1 MTPNNNENNNEVTPT
16 KPDAT
21 QSRGHTPPPVP
32 AKRRRNA
39 FETPLADF
47 TNLSISAQSPVF
59 KSPEPKRLIPVF
71 DNQRAAA
78 DDAKSDATRPSA
90 QPKPKHGAPAKKR
103 PIEDSPSG
111 ALELSPGRG
120 DRRFNIMETPPDI
133 PRNEYG
139 TSENTNKTLDL
150 EYDYT
155 TPQKSNDNKKKKR
168 KTMAEKS
175 KSVVD
180 ANIAREYRN
189 GGARIIKDK
198 KTGETLYGLLDKKSG
213 SEKIYKYK
221 KNFEKAV
228 LKQKGGFDI
237 LSALGLSTN
246 PTKTAPAPA
255 SKTRASP
262 SNHRQGAPRQPVTR
276 QTVPRQPAPRQSVPR
291 QPVPRQSAPR
301 QSVPRQPVPRQSTP
315 QQLAP
320 RQSAPQQLAP
330 RQSAPRQPTAN
341 STHGPQPTM
350 VAPTKIPSDQYKV
363 NRKGGYP
370 EKVYEYYMPKTR
382 RKRFLLIRTQ
392 PNKVYDQL
400 NNVSVDRLV
409 KGIVGFPGK
418 TLDRATGQFLK

>member
-1 MTPNNNENNNEVTPT
+1 MTPNNDEVTPTKPNINEVTPT

-32 AKRRRNA
+32 TKRRRNA

-47 TNLSISAQSPVF
+47 TNLSISAHSPVF

-71 DNQRAAA
+71 DNQHA
-78 DDAKSDATRPSA
+78 AKSDAA
-90 QPKPKHGAPAKKR
+90 KPKHGAPTKKR
-103 PIEDSPSG
+103 PKEDSPSG

-120 DRRFNIMETPPDI
+120 DRRFNIMETPPDV
-133 PRNEYG
+133 PRTEYG
-139 TSENTNKTLDL
+139 TSENTNKMLDL
-150 EYDYT
+150 EYDHA
-155 TPQKSNDNKKKKR
+155 TPRRSNENKKKKR

-175 KSVVD
+175 KSTIN
-180 ANIAREYRN
+180 ANIARMYHN
-189 GGARIIKDK
+189 GGARIIKDD

-221 KNFEKAV
+221 KSFEKAV

-255 SKTRASP
+255 SNIRASP
-262 SNHRQGAPRQPVTR
+262 SNRRQGAPRQPVPR
-276 QTVPRQPAPRQSVPR
+276 QLAPRQPVPRQLSPRQPVPR
-291 QPVPRQSAPR
+291 QPVPRQGTPR
-301 QSVPRQPVPRQSTP
+301 QLVPRQTVPRHPTTPST
-315 QQLAP
+315 
-320 RQSAPQQLAP
+320 R
-330 RQSAPRQPTAN
+330 
-341 STHGPQPTM
+341 GPQPTM
-350 VAPTKIPSDQYKV
+350 VAPTKIPSSQYKV

-382 RKRFLLIRTQ
+382 RKRFLLNRTQ

-400 NNVSVDRLV
+400 NDVSVDRLV